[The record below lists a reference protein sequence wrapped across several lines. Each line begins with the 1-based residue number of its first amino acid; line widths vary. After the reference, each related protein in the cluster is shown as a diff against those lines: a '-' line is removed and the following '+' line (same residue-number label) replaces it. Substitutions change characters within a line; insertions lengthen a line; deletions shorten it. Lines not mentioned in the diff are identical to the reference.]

1 MQKENS
7 KLKEYADYIMR
18 CDTLEEVMKGIAIGI
33 SSSIY
38 DNDIQKEALDYLEKN
53 RTTTYEVEL
62 PEGMKE
68 EEASKILVK
77 EKDDK
82 KFQEEWKLE
91 KEMIKNRQ
99 VCETCKHW
107 QVGNSEFCLKKFI
120 CHLPHH
126 TCLNWK
132 EGIKAE
138 YYPYPPNATLEEIEE
153 IIKKHIEEW
162 KDYLEKR

>member
-7 KLKEYADYIMR
+7 KLKEFADYIMR
-18 CDTLEEVMKGIAIGI
+18 CNTLEEVMKGIAIGI

-53 RTTTYEVEL
+53 RTTTFEIEL
-62 PEGMKE
+62 PEGMTE
-68 EEASKILVK
+68 EEVSEFLVK
-77 EKDDK
+77 MKIQK
-82 KFQEEWKLE
+82 QLKLE

-107 QVGNSEFCLKKFI
+107 QVGNYKNCLKKFI
-120 CHLPHH
+120 CHLPDN

-138 YYPYPPNATLEEIEE
+138 YYPYPPKSTWEEKEEIN
-153 IIKKHIEEW
+153 KKHIEEW
-162 KDYLEKR
+162 KDYLEK